1 MNSWMWSSKHI
12 APYSMALFL
21 AFYGSTSDLNDSVFF
36 KPKGS
41 GEAGWAVPPP
51 IYLRDLE

>member
-51 IYLRDLE
+51 YI